1 MAQHQEI
8 VQPQILRRS
17 ALLAGGMSSD
27 DIQRRVRRKEWATL
41 RPGAYVRPVEIN
53 ELDERH
59 RHLLLISAVAPD
71 IPADAVLSHASA
83 AQLHGIQLFEPSLRT
98 VQVTRPGSGGGHRR
112 RTLHTF
118 RAHLEPA
125 DIVTVNGYRVT
136 SPARTVV
143 DLARQL
149 PFEKAVV
156 AADAALHGALTT
168 VDELLTEVTA
178 AARRPGMCRA
188 REVINFAE
196 SRAESVGES
205 RSRVVIWRGGLPMP
219 EPQFRVR
226 TKAGDVLAR
235 SDFGW
240 AEFKTVGEFDGAQKY
255 GRLLIP
261 GEPPGDKIYQE
272 KLREDRIRDAGW
284 QVARWTWDELRDGNT
299 VIDRIV
305 RTLERGRRL
314 G

>member
-1 MAQHQEI
+1 
-8 VQPQILRRS
+8 
-17 ALLAGGMSSD
+17 MSSD
-27 DIQRRVRRKEWATL
+27 DIQRRVRRKEWTTL
-41 RPGAYVRPVEIN
+41 RPGAYVRPVELK
-53 ELDERH
+53 ELDERQ
-59 RHLLLISAVAPD
+59 RHLLLIAASSPD

-83 AQLHGIQLFEPSLRT
+83 AQLHGIQLWEPNLRT
-98 VQVTRPGSGGGHRR
+98 VQVTRPGSGGGHRHR
-112 RTLHTF
+112 NLHTF
-118 RAHLEPA
+118 RAGLEPA
-125 DIVTVNGYRVT
+125 DIVTVNGYMVT

-156 AADAALHGALTT
+156 AADAALHDGLTT
-168 VDELLTEVTA
+168 LDELLHEVTA

-188 REVINFAE
+188 RDVVNFAE
-196 SRAESVGES
+196 ARTESVGES
-205 RSRVVIWRGGLPMP
+205 RSRVLLWRGGLPTP
-219 EPQFRVR
+219 QPQFKIRSEG
-226 TKAGDVLAR
+226 GDVLAR

-240 AEFKTVGEFDGAQKY
+240 EEFRTVGEFDGAQKY

-284 QVARWTWDELRDGNT
+284 QVARWTWDELQDGNT
-299 VIDRIV
+299 VIDRIA

>member
-1 MAQHQEI
+1 
-8 VQPQILRRS
+8 
-17 ALLAGGMSSD
+17 MSSD
-27 DIQRRVRRKEWATL
+27 DIQRRVRRKEWTTL
-41 RPGAYVRPVEIN
+41 RPGAYVRPIELKK
-53 ELDERH
+53 LDERQ

-83 AQLHGIQLFEPSLRT
+83 AQLHGIPLWEPSLRT

-118 RAHLEPA
+118 RAGLEAA
-125 DIVTVNGYRVT
+125 DIVTVDGYPVT
-136 SPARTVV
+136 NPARTVV

-156 AADAALHGALTT
+156 AADAALHSELTT
-168 VDELLTEVTA
+168 LEELLKEVAA
-178 AARRPGMCRA
+178 AARRPGMCKA
-188 REVINFAE
+188 REVISFAE

-205 RSRVVIWRGGLPMP
+205 RSRVIIWRGGLPMP
-219 EPQFRVR
+219 QPQFKVR
-226 TKAGDVLAR
+226 TGSGNVLAR

-240 AEFKTVGEFDGAQKY
+240 EEFKTVGEFDGAQKY
-255 GRLLIP
+255 GRLLTP
-261 GEPPGDKIYQE
+261 DEPPGDKIYRE
-272 KLREDRIRDAGW
+272 KLREDMIRDAGW
-284 QVARWTWDELRDGNT
+284 QVARWTWGELQDGRT